1 MQDLGLLQIH
11 LTQMVIV
18 MEWMMMI
25 ADNRPQVEKMLL
37 QPGAAA
43 LCYKQQNDSSWF
55 LLGRLFTHSLFM

>member
-18 MEWMMMI
+18 MEWMMMT
-25 ADNRPQVEKMLL
+25 ADLRPQVEKMLL

-43 LCYKQQNDSSWF
+43 L
-55 LLGRLFTHSLFM
+55 